1 MTDQDREPFARLMTD
16 ALGFYG
22 QHVSPFAMGVWWQ
35 ACQRFDLELVAK
47 ALTAHAM
54 DPDRGQWA
62 PKPADLVRQLHG
74 TSTDRS
80 LIAWGKVMDAMQRV
94 GAYASVDFGDRA
106 THCAIEDMG
115 GWAKLCRSS
124 LDELQFAQKRFCDTH
139 RAYTTRGDA
148 LREVPHLI
156 GAHEAENRVAGRRTA
171 EPVRLG
177 LVPAVAR
184 IAQQEA
190 A

>member
-1 MTDQDREPFARLMTD
+1 MQLITD

-22 QHVSPFAMGVWWQ
+22 QSVSTFAIGVWWQ
-35 ACQRFDLELVAK
+35 ACQRFDFELVAK

-62 PKPADLVRQLHG
+62 PKPADLVRQLQG

-80 LIAWGKVMDAMQRV
+80 LIAWGKVMEAMQRV
-94 GAYASVDFGDRA
+94 GAYSSVDFGDRA

-115 GWAKLCRSS
+115 GWSKLCRSS
-124 LDELQFAQKRFCDTH
+124 LDELQFAQKRFCDAH
-139 RAYTTRGDA
+139 RVYTSRGDA
-148 LREVPHLI
+148 LRDVPYLI
-156 GAHEAENRVAGRRTA
+156 GVHEAENRVAGKRIA
-171 EPVRLG
+171 PPVMLG
-177 LVPAVAR
+177 AAPALAR

>member
-1 MTDQDREPFARLMTD
+1 MTDDDIDRFGRLISD

-22 QHVSPFAMGVWWQ
+22 QTVTTFGLGVWWQ
-35 ACQRFDLELVAK
+35 ACQRFELELVAK

-124 LDELQFAQKRFCDTH
+124 LDELQFVQKRFCDAH
-139 RAYTTRGDA
+139 RAYGLRGEA
-148 LREVPHLI
+148 LRDVAYLI
-156 GAHEAENRVAGRRTA
+156 GAHEAENRVAGRRA
-171 EPVRLG
+171 QEPVRLG
-177 LVPAVAR
+177 AAPAVAR